1 MAYFTISTG
10 LRGCYMP
17 DNCYVIRAKTRRE
30 LKEAIASEARDY
42 RDAGFVG
49 ANKRAIAHIAA
60 IAWKEAQKPKP
71 AYLPFALPLAPSHC
85 RDNYCHGVF
94 VSTASRSEYKE
105 HLAESEQW

>member
-17 DNCYVIRAKTRRE
+17 DNCYTIRATTRRA
-30 LKEAIASEARDY
+30 LKDALAGEARYY

-60 IAWKEAQKPKP
+60 IAWKEAHKPNP
-71 AYLPFALPLAPSHC
+71 AYLPFALPLAPSHA
-85 RDNYCHGVF
+85 RDNYCHGIF
-94 VSTASRSEYKE
+94 VSTATRQEYKE
-105 HLAESEQW
+105 YLAESESW

>member
-17 DNCYVIRAKTRRE
+17 DNCYVIRCTTRKA
-30 LKEAIASEARDY
+30 LKAAIESECADY

-60 IAWKEAQKPKP
+60 IAWKESQKPNP
-71 AYLPFALPLAPSHC
+71 AYLPFALPLAPSHA
-85 RDNYCHGVF
+85 RDNYCHGIF
-94 VSTASRSEYKE
+94 VSTATRKEYKE
-105 HLAESEQW
+105 YLAECD